1 MFRFRLRTYINGNW
15 YTAYRRDAIRKL
27 KTIGAYTRT
36 SMRDMLRK
44 KKGPSAPG
52 EAPHVHS
59 NKLKGAIRFAVDE
72 MALSSVTGPMT
83 AGSGVARI
91 IDEGGP
97 TRITGGKHSG
107 EAYTAQPRPY
117 RAPALAK
124 TLPAIAR
131 ILKD

>member
-15 YTAYRRDAIRKL
+15 YTAYRRDAIRTL
-27 KTIGAYTRT
+27 KKIGAYTRT
-36 SMRDMLRK
+36 SMRDLLKKRK
-44 KKGPSAPG
+44 GSSSPG
-52 EAPHVHS
+52 SPPNVHS

-72 MALSSVTGPMT
+72 MALSVVTGPMT
-83 AGSGVARI
+83 AGSRVARI

-97 TRITGGKHSG
+97 TRISGGKHAG
-107 EAYTAQPRPY
+107 EAYTAKPRPY
-117 RAPALAK
+117 RVPALAK